1 MLTIISAVV
10 MTMVVLT
17 TKKINDQQNRLM
29 IRSSNWNIF
38 ENNTNNNYNGKVLID
53 VNMIKVIRIVITIN
67 SNNQEYIHLRNKN
80 INTYDRNK
88 DHTNHDNNPSNNTTT
103 NTENSNG
110 NSDKYS

>member
-29 IRSSNWNIF
+29 IRSSNWKIF

-53 VNMIKVIRIVITIN
+53 VNMIKVIWIVVTIN

-80 INTYDRNK
+80 INTYYRNK